1 MKKKILLISI
11 CTLLLAGCG
20 KVSKLSNG
28 DDAVV
33 SFSKGDKISVNSL
46 YEKMKKDYALEN
58 LITMIDTQILETEFK
73 DYKAEASNYA
83 ENYIKSMEE
92 SYGGEEE
99 FLKALQQYGYSTI
112 EAYQNYLYLGY
123 LQNHAVEEYAK
134 TLVSDKDIE
143 KYYNEKAQG
152 DVEISH
158 ILITADVKDD
168 ATDEDKTKA
177 EEAAKKKA
185 EDLIKELKES
195 KDVAKTFKKLVKE
208 NSKDD
213 ATKDK
218 DGSLGK
224 VTYGD
229 LSESYDEL
237 LDAAY
242 TIKDGEIYDKVITT
256 ELGYHVIM
264 KTKSYEK
271 ESLKKLKKDIIE
283 ILSKDLVQNTADIS
297 IKGLEYYRDK
307 YGMKIEDN
315 DLKKQYESY
324 ITRALANLNS
334 NNKESAEQ

>member
-1 MKKKILLISI
+1 MGLDFNDINIDAILGNDSE
-11 CTLLLAGCG
+11 TALL
-20 KVSKLSNG
+20 
-28 DDAVV
+28 
-33 SFSKGDKISVNSL
+33 
-46 YEKMKKDYALEN
+46 EEAL
-58 LITMIDTQILETEFK
+58 
-73 DYKAEASNYA
+73 
-83 ENYIKSMEE
+83 
-92 SYGGEEE
+92 
-99 FLKALQQYGYSTI
+99 
-112 EAYQNYLYLGY
+112 
-123 LQNHAVEEYAK
+123 K
-134 TLVSDKDIE
+134 TLVAGKLFL
-143 KYYNEKAQG
+143 
-152 DVEISH
+152 DVLVPI
-158 ILITADVKDD
+158 A
-168 ATDEDKTKA
+168 
-177 EEAAKKKA
+177 
-185 EDLIKELKES
+185 
-195 KDVAKTFKKLVKE
+195 DVAKE
-208 NSKDD
+208 YSKDD